1 VASQMAPSPLGLK
14 LKGLRQARGLSQ
26 VALADK
32 CGGSR
37 TLIKFLESG
46 RLRFV
51 CHTHVEMLAHALEI
65 PAEELWASIPGGPS
79 QASYIPVDLST
90 WELMEEKRQR
100 VRSPRVPLRPCTGT
114 PPLPLGDLQ
123 MDILGTLWDLGCA
136 SIRQIA
142 DRIRDGRSIS
152 EASVSTVLQRL
163 ISRGL
168 VRREKRAVYIYYPT
182 MTRHEVVA
190 AAGK

>member
-1 VASQMAPSPLGLK
+1 MATKMTTSPLGLK
-14 LKGLRQARGLSQ
+14 LKELRQARGLSQ
-26 VALADK
+26 VDLADR
-32 CGGSR
+32 CGGRR

-51 CHTHVEMLAHALEI
+51 RHTHVEMLAHALEI

-90 WELMEEKRQR
+90 WELMEEKRQL
-100 VRSPRVPLRPCTGT
+100 VRSSRVPLRPCTGT
-114 PPLPLGDLQ
+114 PPLPLGELQ

-142 DRIRDGRSIS
+142 DRIRDGRSTS